1 MYCKY
6 CGAEIDPNDTCC
18 RCCGRSVHRSN
29 PQNSGSGSNGSD
41 RNNSNSS
48 IVVIVA
54 IVAVLLLA
62 VVGGVLKLHID
73 DSGLDIIAVFTRTTS
88 EVTKSPIATTT
99 AISGTSF
106 VGRNPYSQVYFSGAQ
121 ASSEL
126 YSYQTKHSYPAS
138 NAIDGKT
145 STSWQE
151 GASGDG
157 IGETL
162 TLYFDRTQSVSMLS
176 FRIGYASKDEWYY
189 NNNRPCDVEISFS
202 NGEYFYWT
210 FNDSNSEQMI
220 ELSHSVYTDWVEITI
235 DSVYQGSMHGSMQD
249 TCISEVC
256 AYD

>member
-1 MYCKY
+1 MPTY
-6 CGAEIDPNDTCC
+6 GPVQTPAPTF
-18 RCCGRSVHRSN
+18 
-29 PQNSGSGSNGSD
+29 
-41 RNNSNSS
+41 SS
-48 IVVIVA
+48 A
-54 IVAVLLLA
+54 L
-62 VVGGVLKLHID
+62 
-73 DSGLDIIAVFTRTTS
+73 
-88 EVTKSPIATTT
+88 
-99 AISGTSF
+99 SGTSF